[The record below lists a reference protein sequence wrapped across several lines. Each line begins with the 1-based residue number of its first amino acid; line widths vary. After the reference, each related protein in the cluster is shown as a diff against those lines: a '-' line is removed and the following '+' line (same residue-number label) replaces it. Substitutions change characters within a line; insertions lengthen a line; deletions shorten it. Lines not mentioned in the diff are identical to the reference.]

1 MKKPNLNLKR
11 ASLLTSSLLC
21 SALLIAV
28 PLRKELNEGW
38 KFKQARLS
46 NWYPATVPGVVHTDL
61 MDNKIIEDPFFR
73 LNERGMQWIDKEDW
87 IYQTTFQLTPEM
99 MGRENIDLIFKGLD
113 TYADVYLNEKKILE
127 ANNMFREWKTSIK
140 PDLKPGENVL
150 KIYFHSPIKV
160 DIPKWDALPYQYEA
174 GNDQS
179 ENGGVFNKKVSVF
192 ARKAG
197 YHYGWDWGP
206 RLVTSGIWRPVY
218 VEAWD
223 NARINDVFIRQPE
236 VSKSRASLIGE
247 VEILA
252 DKEIDQA
259 NVTITEAAS
268 GRVLAG
274 QTVSLQKGINKIS
287 LPFSIKS
294 PKLWWSN
301 GLGEPHLYSFR
312 TDLTVNNQTSDA
324 WTEEVGLRS
333 LKIIN
338 RPDKDGKT
346 FYVELNGIPVF
357 AKGANYIPQDNFLP
371 RVTPG
376 QYEKT
381 ILDAANANMNMLRI
395 WGGGTYESDLFY
407 QLCDRYGILV
417 WQDFMF
423 ACSLYPAEGELL
435 ENIRQEAIDNVKRL
449 RNHACIALWCGNNE
463 CNDAWFNWGW
473 QKRYKAQ
480 NPEYEQKIW
489 KQFNDQYNVTLPQ
502 VVEEYAPESFYWPS
516 SPFARYD
523 GGSDD
528 RNGDRHYWEVW
539 HGKKPIEMYNKER
552 SRFFSEYGFQSFP
565 EFESVKRYAP
575 RQEDWDIYS
584 EIMMSHQ
591 RGGMHANELI
601 ETYLLNEYRKPRN
614 FEAFLYMNHVLQ
626 GDAIKTAIEAHR
638 RDMPYC
644 MGTLFWQHNDCW
656 PVASW
661 ASRDYY
667 GRWKAQHYFAR
678 KAYRDILV
686 SPIADEDGQLKVQI
700 VSDRHKACNGRLEV
714 KVMKL
719 TGEVLN
725 SYKRNV
731 IVDANSSKAL
741 FSVPLDEA
749 LKGVRKEDVFIHA
762 VLLTDKGNSNY
773 TNNYFLVKQKEVN
786 YPKAQLATSVQ
797 PIEGGFEVTLSS
809 DNFAR
814 AVFIATGDA
823 NSSYSDNYFDIL
835 PGSSVKVEVY
845 TDLPLATFEKQLK
858 VVSLSDEY

>member
-218 VEAWD
+218 GEAWD

-584 EIMMSHQ
+584 EVMMSHQ

-823 NSSYSDNYFDIL
+823 NSSFSDNYFDIL